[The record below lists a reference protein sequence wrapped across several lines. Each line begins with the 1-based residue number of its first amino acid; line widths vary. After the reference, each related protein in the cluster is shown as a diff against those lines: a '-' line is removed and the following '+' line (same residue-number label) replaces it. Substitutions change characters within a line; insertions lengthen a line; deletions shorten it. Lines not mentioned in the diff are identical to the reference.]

1 MLGMTGGLTDE
12 VKVGLLEGWVAG
24 WLLGWTGGCS
34 IGHKMS
40 LWGGR
45 GGHRTG

>member
-12 VKVGLLEGWVAG
+12 VEVGMLEDWVAG
-24 WLLGWTGGCS
+24 WLVGWTGGCP
-34 IGHKMS
+34 IGHGKG